1 MAFFAPSNSTGI
13 IMKNKE
19 TKVCIHYL
27 SCYLPITENWIYTIL
42 TNLKIFTPVVLTRKI
57 INRHLFQLDRIYSLN
72 SLTWFRAMGE
82 LVLFKIFRFI
92 PFFYYISKENNG
104 SIIHVHFGNHGI
116 KSLGLQ
122 KKLKIPMICSFY
134 GADAFKITNSVKVR
148 KAYQKMFI
156 QVDKVLVLG
165 EYMKRELM
173 NLGCPE
179 RKLLVHHLGIDTD
192 KITFLKRIYPEKR
205 PVRFLLASS
214 FVAKKGIEDTLNALG
229 VISAKFDFTVEI
241 IGDGP
246 LKTEVLTLIDRNGLK
261 EKTILHGYQIYDFF
275 IQRAYE
281 CDIFL
286 QASKTTS
293 LNDKEG
299 TPMSIVDA
307 MATGM
312 PVVATKHSDI
322 PEIVIDNYNGYLA
335 LENNYLDFAR
345 CLEKILNMGNFT
357 DLSINARKHVEKH
370 FNALEQNRKLEE
382 LYSCLVDKY
391 QY

>member
-1 MAFFAPSNSTGI
+1 MAFFTPSNSTDI

-19 TKVCIHYL
+19 TRVCIHYL

-42 TNLKIFTPVVLTRKI
+42 INLKIFTPVVLTRKI
-57 INRHLFQLDRIYSLN
+57 INRHLFPLDRIYSLN
-72 SLTWFRAMGE
+72 SLTRFRVLAE

-92 PFFYYISKENNG
+92 PFFYYSSKKNNAA
-104 SIIHVHFGNHGI
+104 ILHVHFGNHGI
-116 KSLGLQ
+116 KSTGLQ
-122 KKLKIPMICSFY
+122 KKLNIPMICSFY
-134 GADAFKITNSVKVR
+134 GADAFKITNSDKVK
-148 KAYQKMFI
+148 KAYQKMFN
-156 QVDKVLVLG
+156 QVDKILILG

-173 NLGCPE
+173 NLSCPE
-179 RKLLVHHLGIDTD
+179 NKLLIHHLGIAID
-192 KITFLKRIYPEKR
+192 KIAFLKRVYPVDR

-214 FVAKKGIEDTLNALG
+214 FVAKKGIDDTLNALG
-229 VISAKFDFTVEI
+229 LVSAKFDFTIEI

-246 LKTEVLTLIDRNGLK
+246 LKTEVLSLIDRNGLK
-261 EKTILHGYQIYDFF
+261 EITILHGYQPYEFF

-286 QASKTTS
+286 QASKTTA

-312 PVVATKHSDI
+312 PVISTRHSDI

-345 CLEKILNMGNFT
+345 CLEKILNMRNLS

-370 FNALEQNRKLEE
+370 FNALEQTRKLEE
-382 LYSCLVDKY
+382 LYSCLLDTY